1 MTRFLGTPRVSMAL
15 CVVSIVVVAG
25 WVGHAVPWWIGLI
38 ALYCV
43 TSVRKAVKDMRHYN
57 QWWASW
63 HGMGSMPSITPKPA
77 VRRRKASSPWTG
89 VIAAALL
96 LVIIPM
102 AAAGADEGLLN
113 FLALLW
119 LGVAAY
125 LVCRVAANL
134 RRARASVT
142 VKAAPAS
149 PAAATKAN
157 TAGVVDVV
165 QWVLPPASSSPSRSD
180 AMRELPDYCA
190 RLMAGAEGGL

>member
-1 MTRFLGTPRVSMAL
+1 MAL
-15 CVVSIVVVAG
+15 YVVSIVVVAG

-63 HGMGSMPSITPKPA
+63 HGMGSMPELVMPKPT
-77 VRRRKASSPWTG
+77 VRKRKGSSPWTG
-89 VIAAALL
+89 AIAAALL

-102 AAAGADEGLLN
+102 AAAGADDGLLN

-134 RRARASVT
+134 RRARTSVA
-142 VKAAPAS
+142 VKAAPAQS
-149 PAAATKAN
+149 KNSAVLVAVA
-157 TAGVVDVV
+157 DVV
-165 QWVLPPASSSPSRSD
+165 QWMLPAASSSPSRSD
-180 AMRELPDYCA
+180 AMRQLPDYCA
-190 RLMAGAEGGL
+190 RLLTGG